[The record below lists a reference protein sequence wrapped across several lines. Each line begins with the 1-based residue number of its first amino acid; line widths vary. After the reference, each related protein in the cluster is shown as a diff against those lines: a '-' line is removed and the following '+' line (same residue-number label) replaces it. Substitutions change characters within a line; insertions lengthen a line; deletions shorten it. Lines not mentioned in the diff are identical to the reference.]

1 MSRTFDVRP
10 EGMAE
15 VTKEYLSGDHQPE
28 MRNQRSTRMVL
39 QPTPPIKAPIRQK
52 PLPKEIG
59 R

>member
-1 MSRTFDVRP
+1 
-10 EGMAE
+10 MAE

-52 PLPKEIG
+52 PLPKEVG
-59 R
+59 P